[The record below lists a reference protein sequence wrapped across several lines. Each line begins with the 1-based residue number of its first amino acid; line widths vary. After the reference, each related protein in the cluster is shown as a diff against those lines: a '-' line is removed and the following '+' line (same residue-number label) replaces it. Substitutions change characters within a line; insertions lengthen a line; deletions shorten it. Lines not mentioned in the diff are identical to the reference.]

1 MWNYHYILALKQL
14 KTSNDK
20 DTIND
25 GVIYRYNIDMIDD
38 GNTSNIVFV
47 KDKSLDDIPSVT
59 FAYLDGISKYKNKN
73 RAVPS
78 YVTASTKDGRTVHYQ
93 DGNLPRGLIG
103 ATVKGNY
110 EDTASAT
117 EAAYFEVLYNEKS
130 TSEITLTATK
140 GFYIGLGSIVRL
152 SVSEEEL
159 SLINHRVVSKSIKYS
174 VKTGSMCSLVLNRQ
188 PVLVSDYIRSS

>member
-1 MWNYHYILALKQL
+1 MHK
-14 KTSNDK
+14 
-20 DTIND
+20 
-25 GVIYRYNIDMIDD
+25 VI
-38 GNTSNIVFV
+38 
-47 KDKSLDDIPSVT
+47 KHP
-59 FAYLDGISKYKNKN
+59 
-73 RAVPS
+73 
-78 YVTASTKDGRTVHYQ
+78 
-93 DGNLPRGLIG
+93 
-103 ATVKGNY
+103 GNY